1 MPLIRQIGW
10 LMAGMLLLA
19 LLGSVTISTLS
30 AREDLRILLQSD
42 VEETAEALALALNE
56 MDGDVARMRQLTAAK
71 FDPGPYRHIRY
82 LSPDGR
88 VDFVRDSPDRP
99 RRAPAWFVALVPIEP
114 ERGTAQVYDGNGASR
129 GARPIG
135 TVEVTSR
142 TSRAHDGLWLG
153 GMRLIAA
160 HGVLAVL
167 AIALTSVVARRL
179 RRPFDA
185 VIGQAA
191 ALVEG
196 KFVTLPEPRA
206 AELQRL
212 TRAMNSMVARLKAMF
227 AAEAAQVE
235 QLRLQAQCDLLTGVA
250 NRSHFLGQLRD
261 ALQRED
267 GTPEGGLVILRVRDL
282 AHLNRLLGHVTV
294 DRMLLAIAQVLRP
307 YGERVKGCFMGRLNG
322 ADFALCV
329 PVGGMAQETAQA
341 LSGMLR
347 NALPAFGAGIS
358 VALGAVELRRDMPVG
373 QVMAAA
379 DAALAR
385 AEGGPAFAVE
395 LALPP
400 APRPDTR
407 PLPAPAPGFGQ
418 GAWREQLVDALES
431 DRLKL
436 VCFPLIDADHAL
448 VHLECMLRVQLQ
460 PDGPYEVA
468 ARWLPLAARS
478 RLTAAFD
485 ERAVALALRAI
496 AADGEPRCINL
507 SPVSLRDSGYAGRL
521 RTLLFSAPQAA
532 RKLSLEVAEVA
543 VIEQFALARE
553 LGRQLRPCGVHWGL
567 EHVGARL
574 DRIDHLFEAGF
585 EFVKLDAS
593 VTVGVG
599 IDPHLA
605 NFVRGSVEML
615 HNLSLK
621 VYAEGV
627 ADIADAH
634 TLWACGIEGITGPWA
649 SALRADAVN

>member
-1 MPLIRQIGW
+1 MSLIRQIG
-10 LMAGMLLLA
+10 LLIAAMLVLA

-30 AREDLRILLQSD
+30 AREDLRLLLQSD
-42 VEETAEALALALNE
+42 ADETAEALALALNQME
-56 MDGDVARMRQLTAAK
+56 GDVARMRQLTAAK
-71 FDPGPYRHIRY
+71 FDPGAYRHIRY
-82 LSPDGR
+82 FSPEGM
-88 VDFVRDSPDRP
+88 VEFVRDSPDRP
-99 RRAPAWFVALVPIEP
+99 RRAPAWFVSLVSIDPA
-114 ERGTAQVYDGNGASR
+114 RGTASVLKGNDDSGPSR
-129 GARPIG
+129 SIG

-142 TSRAHDGLWLG
+142 TSHAHDGLWRGCL
-153 GMRLIAA
+153 RLIAA
-160 HGVLAVL
+160 HGVLALL
-167 AIALTSVVARRL
+167 AVALTTVVVRRL

-185 VIGQAA
+185 VIDQAA

-212 TRAMNSMVARLKAMF
+212 TRAMNSMVVRVKATF

-235 QLRLQAQCDLLTGVA
+235 QLRLQAQCDVLTGVS
-250 NRSHFLGQLRD
+250 NRSHFLGQLRA

-267 GTPEGGLVILRVRDL
+267 GTYEGGLVILRVCDL

-307 YGERVKGCFMGRLNG
+307 YGERVDGCFMGRLNG

-329 PVGGMAQETAQA
+329 PVGGMAEETARA
-341 LSGMLR
+341 LAGMLR
-347 NALPAFGAGIS
+347 NTLPAFGAGIS

-385 AEGGPAFAVE
+385 AESGDSFAVE

-400 APRPDTR
+400 PSRADLQP
-407 PLPAPAPGFGQ
+407 PAGPKPGFGQ
-418 GAWREQLVDALES
+418 GAWRQQLVDALEHG
-431 DRLKL
+431 RLKL
-436 VCFPLIDADHAL
+436 VNFPLIDAEHSL

-468 ARWLPLAARS
+468 ARWLPLATRS

-485 ERAVALALRAI
+485 ERAVSLALRAI
-496 AADGEPRCINL
+496 AADGQPRCINL

-521 RTLLFSAPQAA
+521 RTLLFSAPQAT
-532 RKLSLEVAEVA
+532 RKLWLEVAEVA
-543 VIEQFALARE
+543 VIEQLALTRE
-553 LGRQLRPCGVHWGL
+553 LGRQLRPSGVHWGL

-593 VTVGVG
+593 VTLGVG
-599 IDPHLA
+599 IDPHRA

-627 ADIADAH
+627 GDMTDARA
-634 TLWACGIEGITGPWA
+634 LWVCGVEGITGPWA

>member
-1 MPLIRQIGW
+1 MSLIRQIGW

-30 AREDLRILLQSD
+30 AREDLRIVLRSD
-42 VEETAEALALALNE
+42 VEETAEALALAFNE

-82 LSPDGR
+82 FSSEGR

-114 ERGTAQVYDGNGASR
+114 ERGTARVHDGNGTGS

-135 TVEVTSR
+135 TIEITSR

-153 GMRLIAA
+153 GLRLIVA

-167 AIALTSVVARRL
+167 ATVLATVVARRL

-235 QLRLQAQCDLLTGVA
+235 QLRLQAQCDLLTGVS

-267 GTPEGGLVILRVRDL
+267 GTPEGGLVLLRVRDL

-400 APRPDTR
+400 APRPGTQ

-436 VCFPLIDADHAL
+436 VSFPLIDADHAL

-460 PDGPYEVA
+460 PDGPYESA

-507 SPVSLRDSGYAGRL
+507 SLVSLRDSGYAGRL

-532 RKLSLEVAEVA
+532 RKLSLEITETA
-543 VIEQFALARE
+543 VIEQFALTRE

-567 EHVGARL
+567 EHVGTRL
-574 DRIDHLFEAGF
+574 DRVDHLFEAGF

-599 IDPHLA
+599 TDPHRA

-627 ADIADAH
+627 ADIADAR